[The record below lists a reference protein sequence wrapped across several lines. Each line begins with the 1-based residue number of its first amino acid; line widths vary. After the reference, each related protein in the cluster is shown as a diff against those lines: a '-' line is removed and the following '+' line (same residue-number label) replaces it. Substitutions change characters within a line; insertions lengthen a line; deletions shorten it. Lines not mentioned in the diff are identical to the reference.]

1 MGAFMANWKGQKAA
15 KLQSKGQ
22 IEEARKMYAEAVA
35 GGMTDPRLLLA
46 YSVLL
51 IRAEAYQEA
60 KDLLVKTQKAPALN
74 AEQKQQLFMNY
85 AVCCFKLG
93 DIARGIDL
101 LEKQHLRQPTCL
113 IYETL
118 GCLYVEAGEMARKAG
133 NEEEAAAYL
142 DKALKLNQ
150 EAIDYDEED
159 PIIQDNMAQ
168 TYYRLAG
175 DKTKA
180 KEYFD
185 KAHKLK
191 ATQID
196 TLWFLSRYDVEA
208 GNNAAALEKLNA
220 ALEGRFSPLN
230 YANKQMIEDEIKRLS
245 GK

>member
-1 MGAFMANWKGQKAA
+1 MLRVAEGHALGFQQRTLLGPAGNQPPCMVDDTVTGIAA
-15 KLQSKGQ
+15 VVF
-22 IEEARKMYAEAVA
+22 RVA
-35 GGMTDPRLLLA
+35 
-46 YSVLL
+46 
-51 IRAEAYQEA
+51 
-60 KDLLVKTQKAPALN
+60 
-74 AEQKQQLFMNY
+74 
-85 AVCCFKLG
+85 
-93 DIARGIDL
+93 
-101 LEKQHLRQPTCL
+101 QHTPH
-113 IYETL
+113 
-118 GCLYVEAGEMARKAG
+118 EAGVAFPA
-133 NEEEAAAYL
+133 
-142 DKALKLNQ
+142 
-150 EAIDYDEED
+150 DEED

-230 YANKQMIEDEIKRLS
+230 YANKQMIEDEIKRLG

>member
-168 TYYRLAG
+168 TIIVWPETRPRRRN
-175 DKTKA
+175 TS
-180 KEYFD
+180 
-185 KAHKLK
+185 
-191 ATQID
+191 IRRI
-196 TLWFLSRYDVEA
+196 S
-208 GNNAAALEKLNA
+208 
-220 ALEGRFSPLN
+220 
-230 YANKQMIEDEIKRLS
+230 
-245 GK
+245 

>member
-1 MGAFMANWKGQKAA
+1 MA
-15 KLQSKGQ
+15 
-22 IEEARKMYAEAVA
+22 
-35 GGMTDPRLLLA
+35 
-46 YSVLL
+46 
-51 IRAEAYQEA
+51 
-60 KDLLVKTQKAPALN
+60 
-74 AEQKQQLFMNY
+74 
-85 AVCCFKLG
+85 
-93 DIARGIDL
+93 
-101 LEKQHLRQPTCL
+101 H
-113 IYETL
+113 
-118 GCLYVEAGEMARKAG
+118 KAG

-230 YANKQMIEDEIKRLS
+230 YANKQMIEDEIKRLG